1 MCTTKQGC
9 RGRKGGCGYPGCGCL
24 WKQAKLCKAGLL
36 ESCVVEDKRKHW
48 GRASQSGWAFSRVL
62 LQLVSPG
69 SMLLLKPLASFQSCV
84 WGYHHVVPVEPAPQ
98 VKLVDTGEEFIPARE
113 LQKAP
118 GEAENKLTSLP
129 VVLPLWEQ
137 LLRTLVGFATPTT
150 RYFLFEGA
158 SCPPCGKDMFLSFL
172 PRDSLG
178 LLLDPRG
185 SVSFHPMQT
194 AFLKM
199 FPIANSLGN

>member
-1 MCTTKQGC
+1 MCGGGQEETLE
-9 RGRKGGCGYPGCGCL
+9 KGIPEWMGFLQSPPAAGLPRL
-24 WKQAKLCKAGLL
+24 HVAIEVLSLFSKLCLGLSSL
-36 ESCVVEDKRKHW
+36 W
-48 GRASQSGWAFSRVL
+48 
-62 LQLVSPG
+62 
-69 SMLLLKPLASFQSCV
+69 
-84 WGYHHVVPVEPAPQ
+84 PVEPAPQ

-158 SCPPCGKDMFLSFL
+158 SCPPCVKDMFLSFL
-172 PRDSLG
+172 PRASLG

-194 AFLKM
+194 AFLNM
-199 FPIANSLGN
+199 FPIANSLGT